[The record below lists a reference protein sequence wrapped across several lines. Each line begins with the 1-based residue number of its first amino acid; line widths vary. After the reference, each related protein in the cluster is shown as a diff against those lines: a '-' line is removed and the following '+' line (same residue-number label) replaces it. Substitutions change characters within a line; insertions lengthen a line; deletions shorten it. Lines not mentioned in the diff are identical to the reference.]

1 MLQRDWKKIY
11 EELNYNDSELV
22 DKLIE
27 YKDIDDL
34 RWVDIANIAND
45 LTGKKY
51 SEDAYRK
58 RSKRRDSQLKHKVSD
73 SDVIDE
79 ISKGRLC
86 SEGVPD
92 GEEREHF
99 TELDYKILDLNVAKW
114 QLSDERV
121 QLNALYRRIA
131 REENL
136 RQMGREIASTMSN
149 FYQLPL
155 IKASNCAYFEGIT
168 NEAILQLSDWHY
180 GIDIDSTYNK
190 YNPDVAVERIDT
202 LRKKVVSI
210 IKHNKINKLYV
221 VNLGDLIAGRI
232 HLQLRINS
240 RIDVITQI
248 IEVSELLAQFLHSL
262 SQFVQIEYYD
272 TMDNHSRLEPNLK
285 NNIELETL
293 TRITTWMLQERL
305 KDNDMIT
312 IHDENPYG
320 DDIITFTT
328 TNGFNIAAVHGHKD
342 NPSKIIDS
350 LSMMTKTHYDLILSA
365 HFHHFSA
372 DEKNETILISNSS
385 LMGTDDYAQ
394 SLRLTAKPSQ
404 NLIILG
410 KNNPIE
416 CIYNIRLDKQEEN

>member
-11 EELNYNDSELV
+11 KELNYNDSELV

-45 LTGKKY
+45 LTGKHY

-58 RSKRRDSQLKHKVSD
+58 RAKRRDSQLKYKVSD

-136 RQMGREIASTMSN
+136 RQMGKEIASTMSN

-202 LRKKVVSI
+202 LRKRVVSI

-285 NNIELETL
+285 NSIELETL

-328 TNGFNIAAVHGHKD
+328 ANGFNIAAVHGHKD

>member
-1 MLQRDWKKIY
+1 MLKRDWKKIY
-11 EELNYNDSELV
+11 DELNHDSE
-22 DKLIE
+22 KLIDLLIQH
-27 YKDIDDL
+27 KDIDDL
-34 RWVDIANIAND
+34 RWIDIANIAND
-45 LTGKKY
+45 LTGNHL
-51 SEDAYRK
+51 SEDSYRK
-58 RSKRRDSQLKHKVSD
+58 KANKRKSKLNYNIDD

-86 SEGVPD
+86 SNGMPKD
-92 GEEREHF
+92 EEREKF

-136 RQMGREIASTMSN
+136 RQMGKEIANTMSN
-149 FYQLPL
+149 FYQLPEVKHKDL
-155 IKASNCAYFEGIT
+155 EPSNEEQH
-168 NEAILQLSDWHY
+168 EAILQISDWHY
-180 GIDIDSTYNK
+180 GIEINSPYNT
-190 YNPDVAVERIDT
+190 YNPDIAYKRIT
-202 LRKKVVSI
+202 QLRDRVCEI
-210 IKHNKINKLYV
+210 INKNNITKLYV
-221 VNLGDLIAGRI
+221 INLGDLIAGRI

-248 IEVSELLAQFLHSL
+248 IEVSELLAQLLNSI
-262 SQFVQIEYYD
+262 SNEVEIEYYD

-293 TRITTWMLQERL
+293 TRITTWMLKERL
-305 KDNDMIT
+305 KDNDKII
-312 IHDENPYG
+312 IHDENSYG

-328 TNGFNIAAVHGHKD
+328 KDGFNIAAVHGHKD
-342 NPSKIIDS
+342 NPSKVIDS

-404 NLIILG
+404 NLILLG

-416 CIYNIRLDKQEEN
+416 CIYNIRLDK